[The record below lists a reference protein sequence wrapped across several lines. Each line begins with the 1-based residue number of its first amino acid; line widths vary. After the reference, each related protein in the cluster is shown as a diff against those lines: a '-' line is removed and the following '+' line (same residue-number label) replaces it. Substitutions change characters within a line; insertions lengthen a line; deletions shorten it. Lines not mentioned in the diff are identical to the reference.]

1 MDCRHTDFVFGRRVK
16 VFNEKVIAV
25 LDIQATQINGDGL
38 DLKVHTKAMAT
49 MMLVEAVTNGEA
61 AEGVPCRVRAVHK
74 FSCTTLYDIH
84 EDQT

>member
-1 MDCRHTDFVFGRRVK
+1 MSECMS
-16 VFNEKVIAV
+16 I
-25 LDIQATQINGDGL
+25 QINGDGL

-74 FSCTTLYDIH
+74 LLFTNLHCDVIH